1 MFLLNIW
8 GTHPWPHHRVKDDEL
23 NKRGLYKQWNWSQRQ
38 SCLFVISNR
47 QTYFVHEMGK
57 VIMEGEKRRRVCVCV
72 PLFSKTCFFL
82 EYLSR
87 IYLKYMKQ

>member
-57 VIMEGEKRRRVCVCV
+57 VIMEGEKMQKSVCVSHYFLKHV
-72 PLFSKTCFFL
+72 FFL
-82 EYLSR
+82 S
-87 IYLKYMKQ
+87 IYRAYI